1 VTACAPGCTCRRHRE
16 RTPEENA
23 EHGARI
29 AAAAE
34 RRRHWPTEQL
44 WRAQVHRRCVKCGR
58 LLVPE
63 IDGCPPRH
71 RVPPRPSGGGVSVR
85 LTGADAPWCESR
97 RFG

>member
-1 VTACAPGCTCRRHRE
+1 MTACPQGCTCRRHRV
-16 RTPEENA
+16 RSAAENA

-44 WRAQVHRRCVKCGR
+44 WRAPVHRRCLKCGR

-63 IDGCPPRH
+63 IDGAAPRH
-71 RVPPRPSGGGVSVR
+71 RKPAGTGR
-85 LTGADAPWCESR
+85 LTGVDAPWCDSR
-97 RFG
+97 RFA